1 MGRKTKAKAAKK
13 KNEKAKAAK
22 AASGEFCVRAEGDL
36 LFWTA
41 DRRKPETWLGR
52 VLALCGCGL
61 RRRMPLLLLC
71 LLVGGCIVGPSG
83 LKSLV
88 SGPGFDYLSN
98 FCGATSLIHHFY
110 FSTVRVA
117 VDCMLLSILTTA
129 ESDDPFKLNDENHFN
144 GLAESDGHLSNA
156 AKIAKMQAEL
166 AEKQKQ
172 QQEML
177 AHVIPR
183 DDPSPKHLLQLP
195 FIVKFCPQHDDLH
208 SLLLQECKAATSVA
222 KCKALVKNRS
232 ARANRKPRFI
242 KKTAK
247 ISPKIVGS
255 VIGHGGTNIQ
265 KIHRATKCNIW
276 IDQESMAPHE
286 MRLG

>member
-1 MGRKTKAKAAKK
+1 MIISR
-13 KNEKAKAAK
+13 N
-22 AASGEFCVRAEGDL
+22 FCVQHLSYHLSFIIFIFHGVDFALINHLSSLAYPIQCDL
-36 LFWTA
+36 YVNTNL
-41 DRRKPETWLGR
+41 
-52 VLALCGCGL
+52 
-61 RRRMPLLLLC
+61 
-71 LLVGGCIVGPSG
+71 
-83 LKSLV
+83 
-88 SGPGFDYLSN
+88 
-98 FCGATSLIHHFY
+98 
-110 FSTVRVA
+110 
-117 VDCMLLSILTTA
+117 TA